1 MCGICGICNSKN
13 GEKDISI
20 MMESLR
26 HRGPDAAG
34 IYCDKEHKVVLGHRR
49 LSILDLSEAGN
60 QPMKSQDGQYV
71 ICLNGEIYNH
81 KELRGCL
88 SENVLSNLKST
99 TDTEVLVESFATRGI
114 ENTLNDI
121 RGMYAIAL
129 YHYANGEIKL
139 IRDRAGEKPLYYG
152 FFNGL
157 FVFSSEL
164 KAIQAVGEKYNYKF
178 RIDYDAVGYFLQ
190 YSCIPAPLT
199 IYKEIKKVLP
209 GSIITIK
216 ADYKKA
222 GQEERYWSLHKRENN
237 KEYGECKLEL
247 KALIESSVKEQMIV
261 DVPYGAFLSGGI
273 DSSLTVLYM
282 QKMLSNPVKTFS
294 VGFENSAYDEA
305 RYAKSI
311 ASYIGTSHHEM
322 IVSASDAL
330 SLIPELGKIYDEPY
344 ADSSQIPTYFVSKFA
359 KTEVTV
365 ALTGDAGD
373 ELFCGYEH
381 YIKYNAIYTRFG
393 WIPTAIRNG
402 IVGFSTGRFGRG
414 LNRYTNN
421 NRIVKLDKLL
431 NSKRHDDFFYQMKKA
446 DTSPAGIL
454 RCADDE
460 PYYRIDNDVKDE
472 NFINNMQMIDF
483 NTYLPNDILVKVD
496 RAAMANS
503 LETRV
508 PFLDKRI
515 IEYAYS
521 MPLEYKLLGNK
532 TKRIIRDLLYEEIP
546 KELLERPKQG
556 FGIPL
561 DDWLKGCLREWAE
574 SYLYSETFRQFSGLD
589 FEEIDKIWAVEL
601 SGKYKY
607 KTIIWNILMLAQW
620 IVDNKGTYCV

>member
-20 MMESLR
+20 MMEALR

-34 IYCDKEHKVVLGHRR
+34 ICYDEEHKVGLGHRR

-81 KELRGCL
+81 KELRDCL
-88 SENVLSNLKST
+88 PKNVLSNLKST
-99 TDTEVLVESFATRGI
+99 TDTEVLVESFAIRGI

-152 FFNGL
+152 FFKGL

-178 RIDYDAVGYFLQ
+178 QIDYDAVGSFLQ

-209 GSIITIK
+209 GSIITVK
-216 ADYKKA
+216 ADYKKVS
-222 GQEERYWSLHKRENN
+222 QEERYWSLHKGENN
-237 KEYGECKLEL
+237 KDYGECKLEL
-247 KALIESSVKEQMIV
+247 RALIESSVKEQMIA

-294 VGFENSAYDEA
+294 VGFENPAYDEA
-305 RYAKSI
+305 QYAKSI
-311 ASYIGTSHHEM
+311 ASYIGTNHHEM

-330 SLIPELGKIYDEPY
+330 SLIPALGKIYDEPY

-359 KTEVTV
+359 KTEVAV

-381 YIKYNAIYTRFG
+381 YIKFNTIYTRLG
-393 WIPTAIRNG
+393 RIPAAIRNG
-402 IVGFSTGRFGRG
+402 MVGFSTSRFGRG
-414 LNRYTNN
+414 LNRHTNN
-421 NRIVKLDKLL
+421 NRIVKLGKLL
-431 NSKRHDDFFYQMKKA
+431 NSRAHDDFFYQMKKA

-460 PYYRIDNDVKDE
+460 PYYRIGNDIKNE
-472 NFINNMQMIDF
+472 NFISNMQIIDF
-483 NTYLPNDILVKVD
+483 DTYLPNDILVKVD

-521 MPLEYKLLGNK
+521 MPLEYKLSGNV

-574 SYLYSETFRQFSGLD
+574 SYLYSETFRQFPELD
-589 FEEIDKIWAVEL
+589 FEAIDRIWSVEL